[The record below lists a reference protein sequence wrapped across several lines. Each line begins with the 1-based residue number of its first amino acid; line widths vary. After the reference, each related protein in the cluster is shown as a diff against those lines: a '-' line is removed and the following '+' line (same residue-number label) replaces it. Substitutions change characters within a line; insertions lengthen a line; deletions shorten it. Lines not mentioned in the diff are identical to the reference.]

1 MNTLAKVFEVEM
13 HCRVR
18 ALPSSKKSTLP
29 SIVHTTASG
38 VCAKVTETLKLHI
51 VRIRVL
57 RVLVVWV
64 GLGEVRSG
72 FKIWLNCLVAIEG
85 GRRIKDFSVYLL
97 LWCLLIWVELE
108 KSLV

>member
-1 MNTLAKVFEVEM
+1 MNTLAKVFKVKM
-13 HCRVR
+13 QSRVG

-29 SIVHTTASG
+29 SIVDTTASG

-85 GRRIKDFSVYLL
+85 GRRIEDFSVDQLL
-97 LWCLLIWVELE
+97 LCLWIWVELE